1 MKEKKPK
8 NLFLAF
14 FQRFFGHALLRPVGN
29 TLIFC
34 QMKGLM
40 KIHICD
46 KFHLYTICGSKV
58 THFQIVSWQCSSH
71 EMGPFWGFLGPFSP
85 KYCSNSFKFGPEVV
99 HHETKSV
106 YEQCFKI
113 INISTNGT
121 YPKFSILVHFWAQFT
136 PGKRNIFPKTKF
148 FPQTTS
154 FGLSDDTS
162 PKSQINRRI
171 LIKIFKNTHFLGP
184 KWA

>member
-1 MKEKKPK
+1 MISFIFIPFVVPKLQIFKLFYGDAAAMKWA
-8 NLFLAF
+8 LF
-14 FQRFFGHALLRPVGN
+14 G
-29 TLIFC
+29 
-34 QMKGLM
+34 
-40 KIHICD
+40 
-46 KFHLYTICGSKV
+46 
-58 THFQIVSWQCSSH
+58 
-71 EMGPFWGFLGPFSP
+71 GFLGPFSP
-85 KYCSNSFKFGPEVV
+85 KHCSNSFKFGPEVV